1 MGEDEVTLTKEA
13 LGLSSEAFHVPEE
26 VSNLFAQRAA
36 AMEAVEA
43 EWNELF
49 SRWSSDYPDRFNEWK
64 QAMGQELP
72 DLEALFLLEAGESL
86 ATRASSGKT
95 IQALADA
102 VPYLVGGSADLAPSN
117 NTYMKAYS
125 DIGKDHFEGRNFH
138 FGVRELGMAA
148 IMNGIQ
154 LHGGLRV
161 FGGTF
166 LVFADFLRP
175 AARLAALMGIP
186 VIYVFT
192 HDSFCVGEDGPTHQP
207 IETAASLRMIHN
219 LTVIRPVMR
228 MK

>member
-1 MGEDEVTLTKEA
+1 MIP
-13 LGLSSEAFHVPEE
+13 SF
-26 VSNLFAQRAA
+26 
-36 AMEAVEA
+36 
-43 EWNELF
+43 
-49 SRWSSDYPDRFNEWK
+49 
-64 QAMGQELP
+64 
-72 DLEALFLLEAGESL
+72 EAGES
-86 ATRASSGKT
+86 ATRASSET

-117 NTYMKAYS
+117 NTYMKVIPIS
-125 DIGKDHFEGRNFH
+125 VRIILKDATY

-161 FGGTF
+161 FGGNF

-219 LTVIRPVMR
+219 LTVIRPSDANEVKEAWIAALQNQLDR
-228 MK
+228 RRCS